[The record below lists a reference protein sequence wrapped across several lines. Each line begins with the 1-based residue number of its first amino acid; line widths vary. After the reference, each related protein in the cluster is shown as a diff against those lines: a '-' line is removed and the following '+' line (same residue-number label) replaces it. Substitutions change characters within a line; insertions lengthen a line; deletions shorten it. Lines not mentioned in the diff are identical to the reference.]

1 MPLDMRKDKL
11 TQGLFFVYFLLTSIF
26 HASKPQSSKRTSW
39 RTIMDTPIAVTIPD
53 AVRLSGCSR
62 SALYEALKRGDL
74 TARKA
79 GRRTL
84 IIFSDLEAYLA
95 SLPTYRAGA

>member
-1 MPLDMRKDKL
+1 MN
-11 TQGLFFVYFLLTSIF
+11 
-26 HASKPQSSKRTSW
+26 
-39 RTIMDTPIAVTIPD
+39 TPIAVTIPD

-74 TARKA
+74 IARKA

-84 IIFSDLEAYLA
+84 IPFADLEAFLT
-95 SLPTYRAGA
+95 SLPAYRAGA